1 MTVAAATPLPSRIGN
16 FETLNFLF
24 WLSWCFFA
32 PETDLLCIRNS
43 EYAPNNLE
51 ADLPYR
57 ALQAAAYSAQ
67 TVIQSEEF
75 ARIIS
80 PLFPPFQASDEA
92 AALNEESHAAPNNDY
107 ESVIVTPRPFPDT
120 VTTSGLDCTSS
131 TTKRAIFLNDSEW
144 WDESERQKKNKE
156 KRVSKSIEKW
166 ENAFQETKFLLK
178 KPRYEF
184 LRNESNPA

>member
-131 TTKRAIFLNDSEW
+131 TTKRAICLNGEM
-144 WDESERQKKNKE
+144 
-156 KRVSKSIEKW
+156 RVSKRRRIRRKSIEKW